1 MFKPIAMSALSAI
14 LCWGISTSIFAQ
26 GGGMDFSAG
35 RKITGSVYRP
45 ESARIY
51 HSSTIRH
58 AEVLQQYS
66 AQHKAIPADT
76 AKEHAGE
83 IRRNL
88 EASKKELAKLA
99 PEIKGDAVATKLLTE
114 IQAHH
119 AKSLEVCHMLD
130 TECAKHNPD
139 GVVLSGCCG
148 DMLKELKAADELHEK
163 LLKHLKYEE
172 PGKAKPKPQNP
183 PKK

>member
-1 MFKPIAMSALSAI
+1 
-14 LCWGISTSIFAQ
+14 
-26 GGGMDFSAG
+26 MDFSAG

-45 ESARIY
+45 QSARTY
-51 HSSTIRH
+51 HGSTVRH
-58 AEVLQQYS
+58 AEVLQQY
-66 AQHKAIPADT
+66 AQQHKTIPADT

-88 EASKKELAKLA
+88 EASKKELAKLG
-99 PEIKGDAVATKLLTE
+99 PEIKSDAVATKLLTE
-114 IQAHH
+114 IQGHH
-119 AKSLEVCHMLD
+119 AKALEACHMLD
-130 TECAKHNPD
+130 TECAKHNPE

-163 LLKHLKYEE
+163 LLKHLKYQE
-172 PGKAKPKPQNP
+172 PGKAKPKPVAP

>member
-1 MFKPIAMSALSAI
+1 MAKLLINTVASAV
-14 LCWGISTSIFAQ
+14 LCLGLTPALWGQ
-26 GGGMDFSAG
+26 GGDDFSAG

-45 ESARIY
+45 QTYRSY
-51 HSSTIRH
+51 HQGAIRH
-58 AEVLQQYS
+58 SQVVQQY
-66 AQHKAIPADT
+66 AQQHKVVPLET

-83 IRRNL
+83 VRRNL
-88 EASKKELAKLA
+88 ESAKKELAKLA
-99 PEIKGDAVATKLLTE
+99 PEIKKDAVATKLLGE

-119 AKSLEVCHMLD
+119 AKALEVCHMLD
-130 TECAKHNPD
+130 TECAKHNPE

-172 PGKAKPKPQNP
+172 PGTAKSKPQSS